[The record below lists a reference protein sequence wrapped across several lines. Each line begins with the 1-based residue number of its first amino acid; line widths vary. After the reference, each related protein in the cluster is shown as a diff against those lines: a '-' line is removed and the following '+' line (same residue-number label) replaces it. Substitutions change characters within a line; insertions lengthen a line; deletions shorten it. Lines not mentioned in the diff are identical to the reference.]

1 MAGNVPAP
9 DSLHNET
16 GMEAPMEPERDIDT
30 APGGLT
36 VWRSLFGGSVLWGRF
51 KLFAF
56 IAAFL
61 LIGGLV
67 VAFAP
72 L

>member
-1 MAGNVPAP
+1 
-9 DSLHNET
+9 
-16 GMEAPMEPERDIDT
+16 MEPEHDIDT
-30 APGGLT
+30 APGGGLT
-36 VWRSLFGGSVLWGRF
+36 VWRGLFGGSVLWGRF

-56 IAAFL
+56 IAVFL
-61 LIGGLV
+61 LVGGLV

>member
-1 MAGNVPAP
+1 
-9 DSLHNET
+9 
-16 GMEAPMEPERDIDT
+16 MEPEHDIDT

-36 VWRSLFGGSVLWGRF
+36 VWRGLFGGSVLWGRF

-56 IAAFL
+56 IAVFL
-61 LIGGLV
+61 LVGGLV